1 MNKKHYTSNFL
12 FCLAFSLTITVF
24 SFDIKAESILI
35 KNVTILDGINNEPFV
50 GNVLIDG
57 DRIKRVSS
65 SNLQGD
71 FVIDASGKILTP
83 GIIAT
88 DTEIGIVE
96 IGALSVTRDD
106 SGKMYKIGFSI
117 FDAFNPN
124 STLIPWNRSNGITST
139 LTLPQ
144 NTSSPI
150 GGLGSYFVLDS
161 KLQVTGLRDMVMIGR
176 VGGSSNRSRAEHF
189 AQIEDLLILAKSLT
203 KSDISSDLELSDLID
218 DWSVSDAMNLHPR
231 DLRALYELVNNNL
244 PLIMKSHRASDLLKL
259 IELKNK
265 YNLNMII
272 MGAQEA
278 GLVAEEIAKS
288 QIPLIINPINNI
300 PGSFDELAS
309 NINMAQRLEEAGVKL
324 MFNAPRDHNYH
335 LIRQGAGV
343 AVANGMSYAGAI
355 KALTS
360 TPADTFGIS
369 GKGTIEPG
377 KIADLIIWDADPLEP
392 SSMPDYVF
400 INGENIDLTTRSSR
414 LRDRYTK
421 KLNEPVT
428 YRN

>member
-1 MNKKHYTSNFL
+1 MKNFNTRIFFCFVLLFVISSSNN
-12 FCLAFSLTITVF
+12 VE
-24 SFDIKAESILI
+24 AESTLI
-35 KNVTILDGINNEPFV
+35 KNVTIYDGVKNEPFV

-57 DRIKRVSS
+57 DKIKRVSS

-71 FVIDASGKILTP
+71 FVIDATGKILTP
-83 GIIAT
+83 GMIAT

-106 SGKMYKIGFSI
+106 SSKMYKIGFSI
-117 FDAFNPN
+117 YDAFNPN

-161 KLQVTGLRDMVMIGR
+161 KLQISGTKDMVMIGR
-176 VGGSSNRSRAEHF
+176 VGGSSSRSRAEHF

-203 KSDISSDLELSDLID
+203 KNDMDSDLELSDLID

-231 DLRALYELVNNNL
+231 DLRALYNLVNNDL

-259 IELKNK
+259 IELKDK

-278 GLVAEEIAKS
+278 GLIAEEIAESK
-288 QIPLIINPINNI
+288 IPLIINPINNI

-309 NINMAQRLEEAGVKL
+309 NINMAKRLEDAGVEL

-343 AVANGMSYAGAI
+343 AVANGMSYAGAL

-360 TPADTFGIS
+360 TPANVFGINGRGVIEA
-369 GKGTIEPG
+369 GKV
-377 KIADLIIWDADPLEP
+377 ADLIIWDADPLEP

-400 INGENIDLTTRSSR
+400 INGKNIDLTTRSSR

-421 KLNEPVT
+421 RLNEPVT